1 MKLYSKHILDLH
13 NSIAFLMLLFVIIIT
28 SFISCTS
35 SVIKKE
41 TTQEYSFTA
50 QSTTLTKSKDRI
62 DNTATYEAYFEL
74 ADNTRCIEI
83 SVIAIDQY
91 NKRVRCGY
99 ILESEVDT
107 SRFPKKPL
115 QPVFT
120 EIAKNFD
127 VNWRFQSNIVFCSDQ
142 TDPLKRLNKGNY
154 RLKITAFSD
163 KMFTFTIQIKSSV
176 PVAFKK

>member
-1 MKLYSKHILDLH
+1 MKYYPKLIIDLQ
-13 NSIAFLMLLFVIIIT
+13 NSIAFLILLYGIVIAP
-28 SFISCTS
+28 FFSCTS
-35 SVIKKE
+35 SIIKKE
-41 TTQEYSFTA
+41 TTQEYLFTA

-83 SVIAIDQY
+83 SVIAIDPY

>member
-1 MKLYSKHILDLH
+1 MKLYPKHIIDLQ
-13 NSIAFLMLLFVIIIT
+13 NSIAFLILFYIIVI
-28 SFISCTS
+28 SPFFSCSS

-41 TTQEYSFTA
+41 TTQEYIFTA
-50 QSTTLTKSKDRI
+50 ESNILAKSKERI
-62 DNTATYEAYFEL
+62 DNTATYEVYFQL
-74 ADNTRCIEI
+74 TDTTQCIEI
-83 SVIAIDQY
+83 SVIAIDTY

-99 ILESEVDT
+99 IFEAEVDT
-107 SRFPKKPL
+107 SRFPKKPVK
-115 QPVFT
+115 PVYS

-127 VNWRFQSNIVFCSDQ
+127 VNWRFQSNIVFCSDE